1 MNKFHRIL
9 CMLAA
14 LCLLI
19 APAASAEAPLAEPA
33 AIVGY
38 DRAALIDWTPSYG
51 LRMPGVLLELSHA
64 EAMLTVTSVEQ
75 NDLSPAEYLSDRL
88 DRAGETLSVSGA
100 LLSSWE
106 GQSGADECLLAYSY
120 TYPDGDEVHLCRIW
134 AASVGDMLI
143 DLTVDAWGDE
153 AEQLI
158 EAALASFVEGGF
170 SLAVYPNTAERTG
183 TLSDVIADENGLVS
197 IQLTAPDES
206 FSPDAPFYPL
216 SETAVVL
223 FPNPDDPLRLCPVQP
238 DYPSLAEAIL
248 LYEES
253 SDSPA
258 VFRVIIDQEQIVYM
272 EYGLMQ

>member
-1 MNKFHRIL
+1 MNQFHRIL
-9 CMLAA
+9 CMLAVF
-14 LCLLI
+14 CLLI
-19 APAASAEAPLAEPA
+19 GPAASAETPLTEPA

-64 EAMLTVTSVEQ
+64 EAMLTVTAVEQ
-75 NDLSPAEYLSDRL
+75 NDLSPSEYLSGRL

-100 LLSSWE
+100 LLSKWE
-106 GQSGADECLLAYSY
+106 GQSGTDECLLAYSY
-120 TYPDGDEVHLCRIW
+120 TYPEGDEIHLCRIW
-134 AASVGDMLI
+134 AAAVGDMLI
-143 DLTVDAWGDE
+143 DLTVDAWGEE
-153 AEQLI
+153 ASQLI
-158 EAALASFVEGGF
+158 DTALTSFVEGGF
-170 SLAVYPNTAERTG
+170 SLAVYPEASERTG
-183 TLSDVIADENGLVS
+183 TLSDIISDENGSVS
-197 IQLTAPDES
+197 IQLTAPGEA

-223 FPNPDDPLRLCPVQP
+223 FPNPDDPLRLCPVHP

-258 VFRVIIDQEQIVYM
+258 VFRIIIDHEQIVYM